1 MMAKP
6 RVFTGWHMATILV
19 SFFLVVIVVNVYMAR
34 AAIGTFGGTV
44 VDNSYV
50 AGQQFDD
57 WEKAA
62 RAQQQLGWSVNG
74 KNGPDRHIIVSA
86 KDATGAATGF
96 AATAIAHHP
105 LGQLPK
111 QTLSFVAGKDGQL
124 ESKQALPAG
133 RWQVRLTVT
142 RGGQT
147 FRQILAVQ

>member
-1 MMAKP
+1 MAKP
-6 RVFTGWHMATILV
+6 RVFTGWHMASILV

-74 KNGPDRHIIVSA
+74 KTGADRRILVSA
-86 KDATGAATGF
+86 KDAKGETTGF
-96 AATAIAHHP
+96 TATAVALHP
-105 LGQLPK
+105 LGRLPE
-111 QTLSFVAGKDGQL
+111 QQLSFVMGKDGQL
-124 ESKQALPAG
+124 ESQQALPAG
-133 RWQVRLTVT
+133 RWQVRLTVA
-142 RGGQT
+142 RGNDL
-147 FRQILAVQ
+147 FRQILSVQ

>member
-1 MMAKP
+1 MAKP

-19 SFFLVVIVVNVYMAR
+19 SFFLVVIGVNVFMAR

-50 AGQQFDD
+50 AGQKFDD
-57 WEKAA
+57 WERAA

-74 KNGPDRHIIVSA
+74 KTGPDRRIIVSA
-86 KDATGAATGF
+86 KDAQGGATGF
-96 AATAIAHHP
+96 VATAIAHHP
-105 LGQLPK
+105 LGQLPE
-111 QTLSFVAGKDGQL
+111 QSLSFTTGTDGQL
-124 ESKQALPAG
+124 KSEQALPAG

-147 FRQILAVQ
+147 FRQMLAVQ

>member
-1 MMAKP
+1 MAKP

-19 SFFLVVIVVNVYMAR
+19 SFFLVVIGVNVFMAR

-50 AGQQFDD
+50 AGQKFDD
-57 WEKAA
+57 WERAA

-74 KNGPDRHIIVSA
+74 KTGPDRRIIVSA
-86 KDATGAATGF
+86 KDAQGGATGF

-105 LGQLPK
+105 LGQLPE
-111 QTLSFVAGKDGQL
+111 QSLSFTTGTDGQL
-124 ESKQALPAG
+124 ESQQVLPAG

-142 RGGQT
+142 RGGQS
-147 FRQILAVQ
+147 FRQILSVQ